1 MFNFFLYNTLLYM
14 SFPTKQ
20 AKKEYDNNYLNYLML
35 QIKNAD
41 KIVERNKGVDLSMP
55 PVVEDDT
62 RPLEDQLLDQTKQ
75 KKQAQLNAQKLFDKD
90 TSRID
95 KLISY
100 LYENDLF
107 TDFNQKY
114 PTLYKELKTKNAF
127 VTVQQVINMLEKLI
141 ELPDEANNNNGVS
154 DTLLNSLTNAL
165 NTFGG
170 VDEDT
175 NEENQNNNGFVNS
188 LNDTINTFGGVDDYD
203 DDADSSWRNIFFGQG
218 IKKKKTKM
226 TKKEKE
232 LHKKLKELLK
242 K

>member
-1 MFNFFLYNTLLYM
+1 M

-55 PVVEDDT
+55 PAVEEDT
-62 RPLEDQLLDQTKQ
+62 RDLEEQLLDQTKQ
-75 KKQAQLNAQKLFDKD
+75 KKQSQLNAQKLFDKD

-100 LYENDLF
+100 LYENELF
-107 TDFNQKY
+107 TLFNQKY
-114 PTLYKELKTKNAF
+114 PTLYKELKTKNSF
-127 VTVQQVINMLEKLI
+127 VTVQQVINMLEKLA
-141 ELPDEANNNNGVS
+141 EPVPDDEQNANGIS
-154 DTLLNSLTNAL
+154 DYLLNAL
-165 NTFGG
+165 GGDQGENVQGSAPDPSTEYDPYNTVQDM
-170 VDEDT
+170 VDYA
-175 NEENQNNNGFVNS
+175 
-188 LNDTINTFGGVDDYD
+188 NDDDYEGP
-203 DDADSSWRNIFFGQG
+203 SWTDMIFGQG

-232 LHKKLKELLK
+232 LQKKLNDLLK